1 MITATQRAEAMAL
14 QIFIAATLHN
24 GRVVTHDLVDAVMSR
39 DAGTEQGQA
48 NKEQVRRIIRKR
60 AELERVRV
68 IFTEDE
74 RYWAIREQL
83 HHMSTT
89 DVHAL
94 RDEISDGGDDDPR
107 GWDKTL
113 INAISV
119 RLSNR
124 VSPRRLDGCKPV
136 SVCLW
141 RTPRP
146 ESAPA
151 APAAPAAADDRKH
164 VRIVD
169 GGTPQVIPTRDALD
183 EMNYAMMGGKRHVR
197 EMSQARSWARIV
209 YRDRERGTVEL
220 RPATPEDLA
229 PAPAP
234 VAGHDAAPLFA
245 ALAAYEACGFGRTPR
260 DLDDLARHL
269 ITLGKVAP
277 VEHRPAVDEAHAAVE
292 GAWEALREAHG
303 LTARTAAH
311 KAARASIE
319 QAREAILTVAP
330 HARRMHGTDM
340 PATAEEI
347 RAAVLAYNAAEGTP
361 EELSAAATGTPVIRV
376 YCRSDSGTGWTASA
390 VITAGME
397 TAVGHVPA
405 HPPIVVKFRKRDG
418 RLDAAENARRI
429 LGPRFRVAV
438 PVDFISDRRV

>member
-1 MITATQRAEAMAL
+1 MITASERANAMAL
-14 QIFIAATLHN
+14 QVFIAAHLHN

-83 HHMSTT
+83 HHMSA
-89 DVHAL
+89 DEVHAL
-94 RDEISDGGDDDPR
+94 RDEITEGGDRDPR
-107 GWDKTL
+107 GWDKALT
-113 INAISV
+113 NAISV

-124 VSPRRLDGCKPV
+124 PTPARLYGCKPV
-136 SVCLW
+136 SVRLW
-141 RTPRP
+141 REPRP

-151 APAAPAAADDRKH
+151 VPAAADDRKH

-169 GGTPQVIPTRDALD
+169 GGTPEVIPTRDALD
-183 EMNYAMMGGKRHVR
+183 EMNHAMMGGAHHVR
-197 EMSQARSWARIV
+197 EMSHARSWARIV
-209 YRDRERGTVEL
+209 YKDRERGTVEL

-229 PAPAP
+229 P
-234 VAGHDAAPLFA
+234 VAGRDAAPLYT
-245 ALAAYEACGFGRTPR
+245 ALAAHEACGFGRTPR
-260 DLDDLARHL
+260 DLADLAGHL
-269 ITLGKVAP
+269 LVLGKVTPA
-277 VEHRPAVDEAHAAVE
+277 EHRPAVEEAHAAVE
-292 GAWEALREAHG
+292 GAWEALRTAHS
-303 LTARTAAH
+303 LTARN
-311 KAARASIE
+311 AARDRGRASVE
-319 QAREAILTVAP
+319 QARAAILAVAP
-330 HARRMHGTDM
+330 HAHRMHGTDM
-340 PATAEEI
+340 PATAEDI

-376 YCRSDSGTGWTASA
+376 HCRSDSGTGWTATA

-397 TAVGHVPA
+397 SSVGHVPA
-405 HPPIVVKFRKRDG
+405 HPPIVVEFRKRDG

-429 LGPRFRVAV
+429 LGPRFRAAV
-438 PVDFISDRRV
+438 PVDFVLDRRL

>member
-1 MITATQRAEAMAL
+1 MITATQRAEAMAF
-14 QIFIAATLHN
+14 QIFIAAHLHN
-24 GRVVTHDLVDAVMSR
+24 GRVITHDLVDAVMSR
-39 DAGTEQGQA
+39 DTGTEQGAA
-48 NKEQVRRIIRKR
+48 NKEQVRRVIRKR

-83 HHMSTT
+83 HHMT
-89 DVHAL
+89 DAEVHAL
-94 RDEISDGGDDDPR
+94 CDSIAEGGDDDPR
-107 GWDKTL
+107 GWDRAL

-124 VSPRRLDGCKPV
+124 VPPRRLDGVTPV
-136 SVCLW
+136 SIRLW

-146 ESAPA
+146 QSSPVATP
-151 APAAPAAADDRKH
+151 PADDRKH

-169 GGTPQVIPTRDALD
+169 GGTPHVIPTRDALD
-183 EMNYAMMGGKRHVR
+183 EMNYAMMGGARHVR
-197 EMSQARSWARIV
+197 EMSHARSWARIV
-209 YRDRERGTVEL
+209 YKDRERGTVEL

-234 VAGHDAAPLFA
+234 VAGRDAAPLLT
-245 ALAAYEACGFGRTPR
+245 ALAAHEACGFGRTPR

-277 VEHRPAVDEAHAAVE
+277 AEHRPAVAEAHAAVE
-292 GAWEALREAHG
+292 SAGEALRKAHG
-303 LTARTAAH
+303 LTARNAAH
-311 KAARASIE
+311 DAARASVE
-319 QAREAILTVAP
+319 HARAAILAVAP
-330 HARRMHGTDM
+330 HAHRMHGTDM
-340 PATAEEI
+340 PSTAEEI

-376 YCRSDSGTGWTASA
+376 HCRSDSGTGWTASA

-397 TAVGHVPA
+397 TAVGHIPA
-405 HPPIVVKFRKRDG
+405 HPPIVVEFRKRDG

-438 PVDFISDRRV
+438 PVDFVSDRRV

>member
-14 QIFIAATLHN
+14 QIFIAARLHN
-24 GRVVTHDLVDAVMSR
+24 GRVITHDLVDAVMSR
-39 DAGTEQGQA
+39 DAGTEQGAA
-48 NKEQVRRIIRKR
+48 NKEQVRRVIRKR

-83 HHMSTT
+83 HHMSADEIHT
-89 DVHAL
+89 L
-94 RDEISDGGDDDPR
+94 RDEITEGGDRDPR
-107 GWDKTL
+107 GWDKALT
-113 INAISV
+113 NAISV

-124 VSPRRLDGCKPV
+124 PTPARLYGCKPV
-136 SVCLW
+136 SVRLW

-151 APAAPAAADDRKH
+151 VPAAADDRKH

-183 EMNYAMMGGKRHVR
+183 EMNHAMMGGKRHVR
-197 EMSQARSWARIV
+197 EMSHARSWARIV
-209 YRDRERGTVEL
+209 YKDRERGTVEL

-229 PAPAP
+229 PAAAP
-234 VAGHDAAPLFA
+234 VAGRDAAPLFA
-245 ALAAYEACGFGRTPR
+245 ALAAHEACGFGRTPR

-277 VEHRPAVDEAHAAVE
+277 AEHRPAVDEAHAAVE
-292 GAWEALREAHG
+292 GAWEALRKAHG
-303 LTARTAAH
+303 LTARNAAH
-311 KAARASIE
+311 DAARASIK
-319 QAREAILTVAP
+319 QARAAILAVAP
-330 HARRMHGTDM
+330 HAHRMHGTDM
-340 PATAEEI
+340 PTTAEEI
-347 RAAVLAYNAAEGTP
+347 RAAVLAYNAAEGAP
-361 EELSAAATGTPVIRV
+361 EELSAAATGTPLIRV

-397 TAVGHVPA
+397 TAAGHIPA
-405 HPPIVVKFRKRDG
+405 HPPIVVEFRKRDG

-438 PVDFISDRRV
+438 PVDFVLDRRV